1 MIYNEKIEMLLES
14 LDGKLR
20 ILQNGISGAQHMSP
34 SEAHLTLEDARKIVE
49 RVAELTRINR

>member
-1 MIYNEKIEMLLES
+1 MIYDEKIQTLLES

-20 ILQNGISGAQHMSP
+20 ILQNAVNGAQTITP

-49 RVAELTRINR
+49 RISELTRINR

>member
-1 MIYNEKIEMLLES
+1 MIYNEKIQTLLES

-20 ILQNGISGAQHMSP
+20 ILQNGITGAQNKTP
-34 SEAHLTLEDARKIVE
+34 SAAHTTLEDARKIVE

>member
-1 MIYNEKIEMLLES
+1 MIYNEKIEGLLEA

-20 ILQNGISGAQHMSP
+20 ILQNGIAGAQHMSP
-34 SEAHLTLEDARKIVE
+34 SEAHTTLEDARKIVE